1 MFTFKSTQICALI
14 FLYLFSIAFPISSPA
29 SFTLAD
35 TFIDGSPVLYART
48 EDTAALLG
56 EPEESIAL
64 TVPGDGGGAQELTAL
79 VYDNLLLE
87 VWPDGRVLRYDITGG
102 DYEFLGIGVGMAR
115 DEFER
120 MYPGN
125 AIYPLDGGEGG
136 ELAIIRKL
144 LTDYKPEGC
153 YDGYDS
159 AALFLGGVQPEEYEF
174 YGGGPY
180 QLGAVVLFSG
190 GEVGRIVFGYPS
202 AG

>member
-1 MFTFKSTQICALI
+1 MVKKTVFLLLLLMLTACAENE
-14 FLYLFSIAFPISSPA
+14 AA

-35 TFIDGSPVLYART
+35 TFIDGSPVLYARA
-48 EDTAALLG
+48 EDVAALLG
-56 EPEESIAL
+56 EPEDSMAL
-64 TVPGDGGGAQELTAL
+64 TVPGDGGSTQELTAL

-87 VWPDGRVLRYDITGG
+87 VWPDGHVLRYDITGG
-102 DYEFLGIGVGMAR
+102 DYEFLGIGVGMAQ

-120 MYPGN
+120 MYPDNG
-125 AIYPLDGGEGG
+125 IYPLTSGEGD

-153 YDGYDS
+153 YDEYDS
-159 AALFLGGVQPEEYEF
+159 AALFLGGVQPGEYEF
-174 YGGGPY
+174 YGSGPY